1 MKVITNIG
9 QKLPVKLWMDDFKS
23 LESGAWDQVYNLS
36 NLPFAFKHIAV
47 MPDAHQGYGM
57 PIGGIMAT
65 KGVIVPNAVGV
76 DIGCGMCAV
85 KTSLREIDT
94 DTLKKIMGEIRK
106 VIPLGFNKH
115 KTKQDESLMPMME
128 ADYKKGETAFYD
140 ELKDRFPIIMQEY
153 ENALCSLGTLGGG
166 NHFIEIQKGSDG
178 HIWIM
183 VHSGSRN
190 LGFKVANYYN
200 KLAVELNQ
208 KWHSSV
214 PKNQQLAYLPV
225 DNLAGQNYINEMEY
239 CVDFALANRKLMM
252 DRICESIVIVTSSAM
267 GADKMINIAH
277 NYASLE
283 NHFGQNVWV
292 HRKGA
297 TKATEGLTGIIPGSM
312 GTKSYIVKGKGNRES
327 FMSCSHGAGRKMSR
341 TEAKKTLNL
350 EEEQKK
356 MEGIVGGI
364 RSQGEL
370 DEAPGSYKDIQW
382 VMKQQKD
389 LVDIEVELTPIAVIK
404 S

>member
-1 MKVITNIG
+1 
-9 QKLPVKLWMDDFKS
+9 
-23 LESGAWDQVYNLS
+23 
-36 NLPFAFKHIAV
+36 
-47 MPDAHQGYGM
+47 
-57 PIGGIMAT
+57 
-65 KGVIVPNAVGV
+65 
-76 DIGCGMCAV
+76 
-85 KTSLREIDT
+85 
-94 DTLKKIMGEIRK
+94 
-106 VIPLGFNKH
+106 
-115 KTKQDESLMPMME
+115 
-128 ADYKKGETAFYD
+128 
-140 ELKDRFPIIMQEY
+140 
-153 ENALCSLGTLGGG
+153 
-166 NHFIEIQKGSDG
+166 
-178 HIWIM
+178 
-183 VHSGSRN
+183 
-190 LGFKVANYYN
+190 
-200 KLAVELNQ
+200 
-208 KWHSSV
+208 
-214 PKNQQLAYLPV
+214 
-225 DNLAGQNYINEMEY
+225 
-239 CVDFALANRKLMM
+239 LANRKLMM